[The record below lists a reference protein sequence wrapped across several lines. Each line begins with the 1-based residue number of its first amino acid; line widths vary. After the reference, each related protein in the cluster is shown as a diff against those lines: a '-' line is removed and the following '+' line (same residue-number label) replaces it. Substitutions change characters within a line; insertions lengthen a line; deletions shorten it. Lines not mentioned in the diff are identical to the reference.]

1 MVAVE
6 PHSSLDGELLA
17 EVRGLVA
24 AVEARDG
31 APPLSDHAL
40 LELGHSGAG
49 LVHLVARGG
58 NAVAGY
64 AQFDGTVAEVADGE
78 GASSALLAA
87 LEASASRQ
95 LLVWSH
101 GRRSPV
107 AAAADARGY
116 VRHRALW
123 QLRRP
128 IAGVPDA
135 PLPEAPLP
143 DGVTIRA
150 FEPGKDE
157 NAWLAVNAAAFAE
170 HAEQGRW
177 TRIDVE
183 AREAE
188 PWFDPAGF
196 LLAEK
201 AGTLLGFH
209 WTKAHD
215 DRLGE
220 VYVLGVDPKAKGMR
234 LGPALLSAGL
244 DYLRGRGLDTVMLYV
259 DESNDTAMRL
269 YERFGFERYDVDAQ
283 YLSPIQG
290 IWVPR

>member
-1 MVAVE
+1 MVTVE
-6 PHSSLDGELLA
+6 PRSSLDAALLG

-49 LVHLVARGG
+49 LVHLIASRGDTL
-58 NAVAGY
+58 AGY
-64 AQFDGTVAEVADGE
+64 AQFDGTVAEVADGQ

-87 LEASASRQ
+87 LAEHASGQ

-101 GRRSPV
+101 GKRSPV
-107 AAAADARGY
+107 GAAAEACGY

-135 PLPEAPLP
+135 PLP

-157 NAWLAVNAAAFAE
+157 DAWLAVNAAAFAE

-177 TRIDVE
+177 TRVDVE

-220 VYVLGVDPKAKGMR
+220 VYVLGVDPTAKGMR

-259 DESNDTAMRL
+259 DESNETAMRL

-283 YLSPIQG
+283 YLSPI
-290 IWVPR
+290 